1 MVIVLDLLSLQENV
15 LPETIKIF
23 LGVEKISSKTQTQ
36 SRDELDL
43 AEQDLKL
50 AVVLFGWCLGRV
62 GATMELKVLDIGP
75 KTHDT
80 AWLD

>member
-1 MVIVLDLLSLQENV
+1 MIVLDLLNLQENV

-50 AVVLFGWCLGRV
+50 AVVFF
-62 GATMELKVLDIGP
+62 A
-75 KTHDT
+75 
-80 AWLD
+80 